1 MTDVQNQP
9 DGRGI
14 KIQQTG
20 VTRVHLPFF
29 ISDGEKVQQVAAQIR
44 FTVSLAENL
53 RGTHMSRLAEIL
65 TEWTSRPIKVPD
77 VEKILLDALEKL
89 STDFAAISI
98 AFKYFIEKFSPVSS
112 KSSFN
117 SVDCEFIGELK
128 LGERMNFTL
137 NLNVPF
143 TSLCPCSK
151 EISEFGAHN
160 QRSVCR
166 AKLHFKDFNNVSI
179 EKFVRLIELQ
189 GSAEIFPL
197 LKREDEKFV
206 TEAAYK
212 NPKFVEDIL
221 RDVVIALRHE
231 ENLSAFAVEC
241 ENFESIHNHNAFASH
256 EESLISAKSFLLPR

>member
-9 DGRGI
+9 DTRGI
-14 KIQQTG
+14 KIQRTG
-20 VTRVHLPFF
+20 VTKVPLPFL
-29 ISDGEKVQQVAAQIR
+29 ISDGDDVQQVAAQIR
-44 FTVSLAENL
+44 FTVALSENL

-65 TEWTSRPIKVPD
+65 TDWTMRPIKIFD
-77 VEKILLDALEKL
+77 LEKILLDALEKL
-89 STDFAAISI
+89 STDFAAITL
-98 AFKYFIEKFSPVSS
+98 AFKFFVKKFSPVSEKFS
-112 KSSFN
+112 LSA
-117 SVDCEFIGELK
+117 VDCELCGELSR
-128 LGERMNFTL
+128 GERMKFILGLT
-137 NLNVPF
+137 VPF

-166 AKLHFKDFNNVSI
+166 VKLTFKNFEDVSI
-179 EKFVRLIELQ
+179 KNFVRLIESQ
-189 GSAEIFPL
+189 GSAEIYPL

-221 RDVVIALRHE
+221 RDVVLALRGIK
-231 ENLSAFAVEC
+231 NLSAFEVEC

-256 EESLISAKSFLLPR
+256 VEIL